1 MMLNKNRKEVLFV
14 ILDTIDNNLK
24 ISHSWKLYFSKLRK
38 LNGI

>member
-1 MMLNKNRKEVLFV
+1 MMLNKSRKEVLFV

-24 ISHSWKLYFSKLRK
+24 TSYSWKLYFFTLRK